1 SRGYPGEWG
10 WSVTHGAQPPR
21 RQPPVSTETK
31 EKTMIRKS
39 TLTITA
45 AAAALA
51 LGLTACGGNTQSD
64 DTAMGGEVDETG
76 SPTEDDSATEESE
89 PQESADETFGSECS
103 EIPDEGEG
111 SLGSMAEE
119 PVATA
124 ISQSSMLSTLGEM
137 LDQAELVDT
146 LDSEDELTVFAP
158 TDAAFDQMSDEE
170 MDSLQEDQQQLTDFL
185 NHHVVEGIQ
194 EPTDLEDGSFTS
206 LQGTEVTTQG
216 SDEEFTVD
224 DEAQIVCGNVQTSNA
239 TIYMIDKV
247 LSPTE
252 CSRHP
257 CPRPPGRPRPFSWA
271 GAARAFPL
279 PACAGTHMGVRSLLT
294 HA

>member
-1 SRGYPGEWG
+1 
-10 WSVTHGAQPPR
+10 
-21 RQPPVSTETK
+21 
-31 EKTMIRKS
+31 MIRKS

-51 LGLTACGGNTQSD
+51 LGLSACGGNTQSD

-146 LDSEDELTVFAP
+146 LDSENELTVFAP

-170 MDSLQEDQQQLTDFL
+170 MDSLQEDQQQLTDL
-185 NHHVVEGIQ
+185 LQYHVVEGTQ

-206 LQGTEVTTQG
+206 LQGAEVTTQG
-216 SDEEFTVD
+216 SEEEFTVD

-252 CSRHP
+252 
-257 CPRPPGRPRPFSWA
+257 
-271 GAARAFPL
+271 
-279 PACAGTHMGVRSLLT
+279 
-294 HA
+294 

>member
-1 SRGYPGEWG
+1 
-10 WSVTHGAQPPR
+10 
-21 RQPPVSTETK
+21 
-31 EKTMIRKS
+31 MIRKS

-51 LGLTACGGNTQSD
+51 LGLTACGGDTQSD

-89 PQESADETFGSECS
+89 PQESTDETFGSECS

-111 SLGSMAEE
+111 SLGNMAEE

-124 ISQSSMLSTLGEM
+124 ISQNSMLSTLGEM

-170 MDSLQEDQQQLTDFL
+170 MDSLQEDQQQLTDVL
-185 NHHVVEGIQ
+185 NYHVVEGIQ

-206 LQGTEVTTQG
+206 LQGAEVTTQG

-252 CSRHP
+252 
-257 CPRPPGRPRPFSWA
+257 
-271 GAARAFPL
+271 
-279 PACAGTHMGVRSLLT
+279 
-294 HA
+294 

>member
-1 SRGYPGEWG
+1 
-10 WSVTHGAQPPR
+10 
-21 RQPPVSTETK
+21 
-31 EKTMIRKS
+31 MIRKS

-64 DTAMGGEVDETG
+64 DTATGGEVDETG

-252 CSRHP
+252 
-257 CPRPPGRPRPFSWA
+257 
-271 GAARAFPL
+271 
-279 PACAGTHMGVRSLLT
+279 
-294 HA
+294 